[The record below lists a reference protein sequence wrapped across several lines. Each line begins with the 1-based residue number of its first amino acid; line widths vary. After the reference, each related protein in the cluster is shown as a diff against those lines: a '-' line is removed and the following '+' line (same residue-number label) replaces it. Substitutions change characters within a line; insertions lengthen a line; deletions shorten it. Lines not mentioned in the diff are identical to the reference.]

1 MVYLALPAVVLVAGT
16 TAVVVTRRRRARKSV
31 EEAPQATE
39 ETPQT
44 TDAATSVE
52 DKRSRTFFTR
62 LTDRVASTLP
72 GLPQSWRNRITGRQH
87 QDMRSQFHVWIAKA
101 CAEEASLC
109 TWLQQLPEKEG
120 QAFIDQVTAFCTERG
135 FELPWVVEHRLEPYP
150 ELARAAEQVVLH
162 YCRACHQAAAAQQDI
177 DAYKTLL
184 AFEHNPADV
193 KAREV
198 GYKLFAKVIE
208 AGLTSVSMSE
218 YLLAAPKAQD
228 QYMLRAIREAAERH
242 REAFYRLLKETA
254 RDAAATP
261 VAPTQSRDLR
271 GRFTAHLD
279 DAAATPVAPT
289 PSAPSGSTSE
299 AQGDATAPAG
309 ATVYNP

>member
-16 TAVVVTRRRRARKSV
+16 TAIVINRRRRARKSAV
-31 EEAPQATE
+31 ETPQATE
-39 ETPQT
+39 ETPQA
-44 TDAATSVE
+44 TDTAPAVE
-52 DKRSRTFFTR
+52 DKGRGPFFTR
-62 LTDRVASTLP
+62 LTDRVAF
-72 GLPQSWRNRITGRQH
+72 WRGRITDKPR
-87 QDMRSQFHVWIAKA
+87 QDMRQQFQAWIAKA
-101 CAEEASLC
+101 CADEASLC
-109 TWLQQLPEKEG
+109 TWLQTLPEKEG

-150 ELARAAEQVVLH
+150 ELAQAAEQVVLH

-218 YLLAAPKAQD
+218 YLFAAPKAQD

-242 REAFYRLLKETA
+242 REAFIRLLKEITT
-254 RDAAATP
+254 DAAATP
-261 VAPTQSRDLR
+261 VATTQSRDSH

-279 DAAATPVAPT
+279 DAAATPVATT

-299 AQGDATAPAG
+299 AQKDATAPAG
-309 ATVYNP
+309 ATVDSP

>member
-1 MVYLALPAVVLVAGT
+1 
-16 TAVVVTRRRRARKSV
+16 
-31 EEAPQATE
+31 
-39 ETPQT
+39 
-44 TDAATSVE
+44 
-52 DKRSRTFFTR
+52 
-62 LTDRVASTLP
+62 
-72 GLPQSWRNRITGRQH
+72 
-87 QDMRSQFHVWIAKA
+87 MRSQFHAWIAKA
-101 CAEEASLC
+101 CADEASLC
-109 TWLQQLPEKEG
+109 TWLQTLPEKEG

-150 ELARAAEQVVLH
+150 ELAQAAEQVVLH
-162 YCRACHQAAAAQQDI
+162 YCRAYHQAAAAQQDI

-242 REAFYRLLKETA
+242 REAFIRLLKEIA
-254 RDAAATP
+254 RDAAAPP
-261 VAPTQSRDLR
+261 VAT
-271 GRFTAHLD
+271 
-279 DAAATPVAPT
+279 T

-299 AQGDATAPAG
+299 AQKDATEPAEAP
-309 ATVYNP
+309 VYSP